1 MYPPRFPLPRF
12 VSAVL
17 LGAALLALLGA
28 CASAQ
33 PLAGKSG
40 QRTRTALLASGDADS
55 LAAAAL
61 LGASWEK
68 APEERVALI
77 ARASAAAPERADLV
91 WQHLQICR
99 RVPSCD
105 PRPIEAQLRRLDP
118 GNAASWVSELDRSTT
133 LADPAQV
140 QATLEAMGNAD
151 RFDVYWN
158 ATIVHLTGAI
168 SKAQTTD
175 LTTALVVAIG
185 VTAAEATPAYQQIA
199 NACKGAVLDFPET
212 LAACRRVA
220 AVLRRGDTY
229 LTEMIGL
236 RIAQR
241 VWPEGSAEYQ
251 DALQA
256 RRVARYRMD
265 TYSRIDSAMTKDS
278 AASQRYLDALAAHRT
293 EQEVFVAQIV
303 RAGLDPNP
311 GEDWTDTLGA
321 Q

>member
-1 MYPPRFPLPRF
+1 MYPPRSPLPRL
-12 VSAVL
+12 VSAAL

-28 CASAQ
+28 CASGQ
-33 PLAGKSG
+33 PLQGKSG
-40 QRTRTALLASGDADS
+40 QRTRTALIASGDADS

-61 LGASWEK
+61 LGASWQK

-99 RVPSCD
+99 RVPSCH
-105 PRPIEAQLRRLDP
+105 PRPIEAQLRRVDP

-140 QATLEAMGNAD
+140 QATLAAMGNAD
-151 RFDVYWN
+151 RFDIYWN

-236 RIAQR
+236 LIAKR
-241 VWPEGSAEYQ
+241 VWPEGSPEYQ

-265 TYSRIDSAMTKDS
+265 TYGRIDSAMAKDS

-293 EQEVFVAQIV
+293 EQEVFVAEIV